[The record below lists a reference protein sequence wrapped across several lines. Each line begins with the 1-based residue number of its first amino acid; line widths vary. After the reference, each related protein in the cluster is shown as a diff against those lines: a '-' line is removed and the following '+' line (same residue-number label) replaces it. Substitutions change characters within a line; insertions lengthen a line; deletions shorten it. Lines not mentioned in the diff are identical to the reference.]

1 MLQIKL
7 EEDVHGEDFVTDT
20 EISRPLQIKE
30 TGTNAAQADTSVGLE
45 FAHVHVSS
53 KASKTGQSRGHIHDD
68 KTSAVETEAR
78 KHEDEEMSV
87 ADDPGI
93 FQVIKL
99 SSL

>member
-1 MLQIKL
+1 MLQIVL

-20 EISRPLQIKE
+20 EITRPFQIKE
-30 TGTNAAQADTSVGLE
+30 TGNAAQADASDGLE
-45 FAHVHVSS
+45 FAHIHVSS
-53 KASKTGQSRGHIHDD
+53 KASKTRQSGGHIHDD
-68 KTSAVETEAR
+68 KTSAIENEAR

-93 FQVIKL
+93 FQVIKI

>member
-1 MLQIKL
+1 MQIKL

-20 EISRPLQIKE
+20 ETTRPLQIEE
-30 TGTNAAQADTSVGLE
+30 TGDAAQADASDGLE

-53 KASKTGQSRGHIHDD
+53 NASKTGQSRGNIHDD
-68 KTSAVETEAR
+68 KTSAIETEAR

-93 FQVIKL
+93 FQVIKI

>member
-1 MLQIKL
+1 LLQIKL

-20 EISRPLQIKE
+20 EITRPLQIKE
-30 TGTNAAQADTSVGLE
+30 TGNAAQADTNDGLE

-53 KASKTGQSRGHIHDD
+53 KASKTRESRGHIYDD
-68 KTSAVETEAR
+68 KTSAIETEAR
-78 KHEDEEMSV
+78 KQEDEEMSV
-87 ADDPGI
+87 ADDSGI